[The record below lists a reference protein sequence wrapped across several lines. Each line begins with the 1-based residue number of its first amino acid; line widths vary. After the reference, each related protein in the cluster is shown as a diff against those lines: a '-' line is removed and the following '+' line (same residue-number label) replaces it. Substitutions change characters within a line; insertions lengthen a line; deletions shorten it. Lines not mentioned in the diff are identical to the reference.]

1 VEAAATAEAP
11 TIMEAA
17 PEAAAIKATSA
28 KAASPAI
35 ETTPAAEAAAVEAAA
50 IKTTTV
56 ETVEPRARANK
67 EAVYKVLWTIKP
79 VRRAIIWVIAIITV
93 SAHRSRT
100 VVAWA
105 NPNSKRN
112 LRVRRG
118 RRREHKDGQ

>member
-1 VEAAATAEAP
+1 MDTAATAEAP
-11 TIMEAA
+11 TLMEAA
-17 PEAAAIKATSA
+17 PEATAIEATSA
-28 KAASPAI
+28 KATSPAI
-35 ETTPAAEAAAVEAAA
+35 ETTTAAEAAA
-50 IKTTTV
+50 IKTATV
-56 ETVEPRARANK
+56 ETAEPRARANK

-100 VVAWA
+100 VVARA